1 MSKGNPDDMLS
12 DQDAGKQYLKRLL
25 NRHVP
30 TIGGVAEGQA
40 AKEEDRAPPITG
52 AAPTAVKNLV
62 KRNGKVLHLA
72 RKLTN

>member
-1 MSKGNPDDMLS
+1 
-12 DQDAGKQYLKRLL
+12 LL

-30 TIGGVAEGQA
+30 TIGGVAESQA